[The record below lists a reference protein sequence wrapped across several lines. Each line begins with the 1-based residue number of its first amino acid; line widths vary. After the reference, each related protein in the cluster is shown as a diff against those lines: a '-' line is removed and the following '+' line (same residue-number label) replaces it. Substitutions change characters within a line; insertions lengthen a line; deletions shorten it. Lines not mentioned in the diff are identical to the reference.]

1 MKNKSTIREIKERFD
16 NDVERFSNLDSGQSS
31 TMDSLYN
38 MDLLAQVG
46 TGLLTDRD
54 LEHTHVLD
62 VGCGAGNYSLKL
74 LQYKAIPAFTLVDLS
89 APMLSR
95 ASERL
100 EAAGVDREKI
110 TRFQGDLRDFDFG
123 LEKVDIILAAAVL
136 HHLRGA
142 EEWERV
148 AKSLFDSLKLGG
160 ALLVFDLVMDSNE
173 IVNQL
178 SWTQYASYLTSI
190 GGVSY
195 KEKVFAY
202 TDKEDSPATLPFQ
215 LDLFRHLGF
224 KSVDV
229 LHKHACFASYAAM
242 K

>member
-1 MKNKSTIREIKERFD
+1 MKNKSTVREIKERFD
-16 NDVERFSNLDSGQSS
+16 SDAERFSNLDSGQSS

-38 MDLLAQVG
+38 MDFLAQVG
-46 TGLLTDRD
+46 AGLLTDRD

-74 LQYKAIPAFTLVDLS
+74 LQYKAVPAFTLVDLS
-89 APMLSR
+89 EHMLSR
-95 ASERL
+95 AAERL

-110 TRFQGDLRDFDFG
+110 TRFQGDLRTFDFG
-123 LEKVDIILAAAVL
+123 FEKFNVVLAAAVL
-136 HHLRGA
+136 HHLRRA
-142 EEWERV
+142 EEWESV
-148 AKSLFDSLKLGG
+148 AKSLFDSLKPGG
-160 ALLVFDLVMDSNE
+160 ALLVFDLVLDSNE

-178 SWTQYASYLTSI
+178 SWTQYATYLTGL
-190 GGVSY
+190 GGVPY

-202 TDKEDSPATLPFQ
+202 IDKEDSPSTLPFQ
-215 LDLFRHLGF
+215 LDLLKKSGF

-229 LHKHACFASYAAM
+229 LQKHACFASYAAM